1 MSSSRN
7 QLLTIYY
14 EFKAPYDSLVRA
26 VTITVVVGLM
36 MLFALIS
43 YIAQIEGEG
52 FIVIPLLATVYSLIT
67 IVPYLFSP
75 RGFALTTSGILI
87 KRIVKSILIPYSE
100 ISNVRR
106 ISWTWKGT
114 RLGAS
119 GGLFGFFGL
128 FHIKSLGRVWMY
140 VTDRNKMIYIEVKQG
155 KKFLIS
161 PDDPQVFLEKL
172 KSMLP
177 T

>member
-1 MSSSRN
+1 MYSSRN
-7 QLLTIYY
+7 QLLTLY
-14 EFKAPYDSLVRA
+14 EFKSPYDSLVRA

-36 MLFALIS
+36 ILFALIS

-52 FIVIPLLATVYSLIT
+52 FIVIPLLATVYSSIT

-87 KRIVKSILIPYSE
+87 KRVVKSILIPYSE
-100 ISNVRR
+100 ISNVKR
-106 ISWTWKGT
+106 ISWTWKGA

-128 FHIKSLGRVWMY
+128 FHIQGLGKVWMY
-140 VTDRNKMIYIEVKQG
+140 VTDRSKMIYIEVKQG
-155 KKFLIS
+155 KKYIIS
-161 PDDPQVFLEKL
+161 PDAPQAFLEKL